1 MHTLNTVIALLKA
14 GGPGSGRH
22 PGLHMLLL
30 ERGWKHIRDE
40 RGGTALYR
48 KHDKYYG
55 STDQR
60 IRTEHSGTWA
70 HVRGDDITYGKG
82 TASLSRRLSHVKSAS
97 GLSDKNI

>member
-60 IRTEHSGTWA
+60 IRTEHS
-70 HVRGDDITYGKG
+70 TYGKG

-97 GLSDKNI
+97 GLSDKEYLKVYGKPLH